1 MRLVTSIFLLLTV
14 LATVVLAW
22 QKEDHEIFDLVSAV
36 ENSEGKGTT
45 FYSWLDVPATAS
57 AVDIARAYRKLSVK
71 MHPDKNPNV
80 KNAHERFAR
89 LGVVSSILRNPES
102 RERYDFFYKNGVPKW
117 RGTGYYYSRFR
128 PGLGTVSLFLIIIS
142 SILQYV
148 IQGINYKSDSK
159 RVQHIIKE
167 ARLAAWGA
175 KLVPVPGQRKVKV
188 NLGVQRDEDGRP
200 EGSKYIDVVVEGDSV
215 YFLDTASGAMH
226 LINDS
231 IAVKPAFKN
240 TWFIKL
246 IGKYVVYRPTQRAEA
261 KDSTERTSEDE
272 SSDSVGD
279 VASEKLVKHQP
290 ATKTGGKRR
299 KAARKH

>member
-1 MRLVTSIFLLLTV
+1 
-14 LATVVLAW
+14 
-22 QKEDHEIFDLVSAV
+22 
-36 ENSEGKGTT
+36 
-45 FYSWLDVPATAS
+45 
-57 AVDIARAYRKLSVK
+57 
-71 MHPDKNPNV
+71 
-80 KNAHERFAR
+80 
-89 LGVVSSILRNPES
+89 
-102 RERYDFFYKNGVPKW
+102 
-117 RGTGYYYSRFR
+117 
-128 PGLGTVSLFLIIIS
+128 
-142 SILQYV
+142 
-148 IQGINYKSDSK
+148 
-159 RVQHIIKE
+159 
-167 ARLAAWGA
+167 
-175 KLVPVPGQRKVKV
+175 V

-200 EGSKYIDVVVEGDSV
+200 EGSKYIDVVVEGNSV
-215 YFLDTASGAMH
+215 YFVRPFLFKHCSNTDVVPKLDTASGAMH